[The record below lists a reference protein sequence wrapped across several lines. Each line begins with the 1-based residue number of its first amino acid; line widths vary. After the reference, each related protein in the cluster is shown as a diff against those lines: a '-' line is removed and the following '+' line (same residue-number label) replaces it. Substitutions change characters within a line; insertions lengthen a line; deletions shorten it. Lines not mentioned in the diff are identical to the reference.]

1 PGGALDHLRAAFARI
16 PALGAA
22 VPSIPES
29 ASTVGGEAVADVGYT
44 DLADMRAQAEQRGR
58 TFARDATPIEV
69 AATPAIVFAREALDA
84 VGGIDPLLGPT
95 RRGIAD
101 LIVRVRAAGYAVVR
115 CEDTLAHRFDPS
127 TSRNPAAAA
136 DVVQPLITIPDRS
149 AQARGFEPVRRVPF
163 ERDPLAPADVR
174 CVVILPVA
182 DEGELERAL
191 VYLGALAAR
200 FDARTPLRADVVI
213 DGELQLPLVTA
224 RVRVALV
231 AGGRPVTDAL
241 AVRVERV
248 QDLHAWR
255 EQMAAD
261 VRVVV
266 AAGLPREAFTDVEAC
281 TAEALDALVAALR

>member
-1 PGGALDHLRAAFARI
+1 
-16 PALGAA
+16 
-22 VPSIPES
+22 
-29 ASTVGGEAVADVGYT
+29 
-44 DLADMRAQAEQRGR
+44 
-58 TFARDATPIEV
+58 
-69 AATPAIVFAREALDA
+69 
-84 VGGIDPLLGPT
+84 
-95 RRGIAD
+95 
-101 LIVRVRAAGYAVVR
+101 
-115 CEDTLAHRFDPS
+115 
-127 TSRNPAAAA
+127 
-136 DVVQPLITIPDRS
+136 
-149 AQARGFEPVRRVPF
+149 
-163 ERDPLAPADVR
+163 
-174 CVVILPVA
+174 
-182 DEGELERAL
+182 
-191 VYLGALAAR
+191 LGALAAR